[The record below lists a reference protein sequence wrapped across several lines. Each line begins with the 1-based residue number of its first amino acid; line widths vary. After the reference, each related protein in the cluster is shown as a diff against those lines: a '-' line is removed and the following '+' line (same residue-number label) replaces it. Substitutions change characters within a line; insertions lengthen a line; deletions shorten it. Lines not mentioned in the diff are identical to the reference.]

1 MQSIMKDIRKHGGAY
16 LIALPVLVWYF
27 IFNYIPMYGALIAFK
42 QFNPAAGIWASPWVG
57 FSNFISFFSGYY
69 FTRLVRNT
77 LTINILGLLFTFPAP
92 VIFALL
98 LNEVRNR
105 LFKRTVQTITYVP
118 HFISMVVICGMII
131 DFVKKDG
138 VISLIVSALTGGR
151 VDNLLLYPE
160 LFRPVYIISD
170 IWQNIGWSS
179 IIYLAAISTIDP
191 ELYEAA
197 EIDGANRFRKILSI
211 TIPGILP
218 TLMILLIMR
227 IGSIMN
233 VGFEKVMLLYN
244 PSIYETA
251 DVISTYTY
259 RSGIQQG
266 NFSFAT
272 AVGLFNSAI
281 NCLMVVMANQIS
293 KKLTEQ
299 SLW

>member
-1 MQSIMKDIRKHGGAY
+1 
-16 LIALPVLVWYF
+16 
-27 IFNYIPMYGALIAFK
+27 
-42 QFNPAAGIWASPWVG
+42 
-57 FSNFISFFSGYY
+57 
-69 FTRLVRNT
+69 
-77 LTINILGLLFTFPAP
+77 
-92 VIFALL
+92 
-98 LNEVRNR
+98 
-105 LFKRTVQTITYVP
+105 
-118 HFISMVVICGMII
+118 MVVICGMII